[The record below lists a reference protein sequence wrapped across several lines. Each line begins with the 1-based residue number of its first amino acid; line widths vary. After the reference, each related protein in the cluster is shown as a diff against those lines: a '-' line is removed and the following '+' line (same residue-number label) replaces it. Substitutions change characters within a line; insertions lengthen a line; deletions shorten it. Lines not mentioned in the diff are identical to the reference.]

1 MNEAGPPLVLAS
13 ASPSRQALLTAAAV
27 PFAAEPAAVD
37 ESKVKRALRAEGAAA
52 AQVAETLAELKA
64 QRVCRRHPGAL
75 VLGADQMLDC
85 DGGWLDKPADR
96 EQARAQLLSLAGRS
110 HRLSSAQVLVRDG
123 TRLWHHLEAATLTM
137 RPFDAAFV
145 DRYLDAVGDA
155 ALTSVGGY
163 QIEGMGIQLFSRI
176 EGDYFAILGL
186 PLLPLL
192 QNLREHGVVPR

>member
-1 MNEAGPPLVLAS
+1 MNEAGPRLVLAS

-27 PFAAEPAAVD
+27 PFTAEPAAVD
-37 ESKVKRALRAEGAAA
+37 ESEVKRALRAEGAAA

-64 QRVCRRHPGAL
+64 QKVSRRHPAAL

-85 DGGWLDKPADR
+85 DGEWLDKPADR
-96 EQARAQLLSLAGRS
+96 EQARTQLLSLAGRS
-110 HRLSSAQVLVRDG
+110 HRLSSAQVLVADG
-123 TRLWHHLEAATLTM
+123 TRLWHHLETATLTM
-137 RPFDAAFV
+137 RPFDGPFA

-192 QNLREHGVVPR
+192 QNLRQHGVVPQ

>member
-1 MNEAGPPLVLAS
+1 MTSAGPRLLLAS

-27 PFAAEPAAVD
+27 PYVAEPAAVD
-37 ESKVKRALRAEGAAA
+37 ESETKRALRAEGAEVGE
-52 AQVAETLAELKA
+52 VAETLAELKA
-64 QRVCRRHPGAL
+64 QKVSRRHPGAL

-85 DGGWLDKPADR
+85 DGDWLDKPADLA
-96 EQARAQLLSLAGRS
+96 QARAQLLSLAGRS
-110 HRLSSAQVLVRDG
+110 HRLTSAQVMVVDG
-123 TRLWHHLEAATLTM
+123 RRLWHHRETATLTM

-145 DRYLDAVGDA
+145 ERYLEAVGEA

-163 QIEGMGIQLFSRI
+163 QVEGLGIQLFSRI

-192 QNLREHGVVPR
+192 PMLREHGVIPR